1 MGLLGDDLQHFMI
14 GFTLVNV
21 VVIGMTEIKEEG
33 RQNSRGS
40 GPEQP
45 GLWKYGQGTRI
56 KSSVIL
62 KHRTE
67 LLQV

>member
-21 VVIGMTEIKEEG
+21 VVIGMTKIKEEG

-40 GPEQP
+40 GPKQP
-45 GLWKYGQGTRI
+45 GLWKYGQGARI
-56 KSSVIL
+56 KSSVFL